1 MSATG
6 ALIFGGS
13 KMQFR
18 GPSFAGA
25 VTCVDGVAELEL
37 PLD

>member
-1 MSATG
+1 MSAAG

-13 KMQFR
+13 KMQLR
-18 GPSFAGA
+18 GPSFAGD
-25 VTCVDGVAELEL
+25 VDVVAELEL

>member
-1 MSATG
+1 MSVAG

-13 KMQFR
+13 KMQYR

-25 VTCVDGVAELEL
+25 VNGVAELEL